1 MRCQLGDNQEIL
13 EEVEARKTGEG
24 PATDPPLA
32 GPGSI
37 SPAPEDGGGLVSCV
51 SSTDAAAGEDA
62 PPQSRQVPG
71 EVVKVYRSNYTSSR
85 EVVKTYIQPRR
96 MPGRAAEAPPKSQL
110 TLPEIDQLRE
120 MVANTRPV
128 QKKPQKRSRKG
139 LWIFLGCV
147 LVLLVLT
154 GTAVYLSSDVPDE
167 EDPGVRTEEDYTAA
181 VSIET
186 YPFGEGATMDLQRRH
201 GQELTIQEVY
211 QTVNP
216 AVVTVMAQLD
226 YGMSVG
232 TGVIFRED
240 GYLFTNYHVVAGS
253 DACDV
258 TLASGK
264 TYEAKYVGGDSDND
278 IAVLKVN
285 AEGLPT
291 AEMGDSDALTV
302 GDTVYAIGNPLGV
315 ELRGTLTDGIVSAI
329 NRDVRVEGRTMT
341 LIQTNAALNE
351 GNSGGPLI
359 NVYGQVVGI
368 NTIKMM
374 SFTSSV
380 EGLGFALPM
389 ATVERMVNNILECGK
404 VRPEPLLGVSVLRES
419 TTLPDG
425 TEGVEVLSVAPDSPA
440 EKAGLQVGDVIVSAA
455 GRSAAG
461 QQALLRIRRQFDVG
475 DEMPVTVWRDGAYLE
490 FTLVLDQAAE

>member
-1 MRCQLGDNQEIL
+1 MRYQLGDNQEIL

-24 PATDPPLA
+24 PAQEPPQA

-37 SPAPEDGGGLVSCV
+37 SPAPEDGGGPALCADP
-51 SSTDAAAGEDA
+51 TDAAAGEDA

-186 YPFGEGATMDLQRRH
+186 YPFGEGATMDLQRGH

-475 DEMPVTVWRDGAYLE
+475 DEMPVTVWRDGVYLE